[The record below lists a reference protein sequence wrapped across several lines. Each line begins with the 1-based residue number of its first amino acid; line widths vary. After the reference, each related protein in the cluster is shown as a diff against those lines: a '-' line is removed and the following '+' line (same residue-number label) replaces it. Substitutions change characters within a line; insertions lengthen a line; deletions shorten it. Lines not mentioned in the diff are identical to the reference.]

1 MVVVP
6 EYFKEFLDD
15 PSACSL
21 AEFFEMAKA
30 WGAYLLEHPELNY
43 LTSDDWKEIRERLL
57 DEFEIRDD
65 ARLDILDEWDDMIEA
80 DQANP
85 PTNSEE
91 CIEITRKKL
100 NFMNL
105 HQKILEVSDEK
116 IEYVEKN
123 LQLMEENY
131 REELLILKKIRR
143 SEFEYENAVAAL
155 DDELVKVS
163 RQCGRTVHTFRL
175 KSVKK
180 HNGN

>member
-6 EYFKEFLDD
+6 ENFKEFLDD

-21 AEFFEMAKA
+21 AEFYDMAKA

-57 DEFEIRDD
+57 DEFEIRED
-65 ARLDILDEWDDMIEA
+65 ARFDILDEWDDMIEA
-80 DQANP
+80 ARSNP
-85 PTNSEE
+85 PTTSQD
-91 CIEITRKKL
+91 CIEVLRKRL
-100 NFMNL
+100 NFMKL
-105 HQKILEVSDEK
+105 HQKILEVSDEQMEK
-116 IEYVEKN
+116 MEKN
-123 LQLMEENY
+123 LKSMEKKY
-131 REELLILKKIRR
+131 QEELIILKKLRR

-163 RQCGRTVHTFRL
+163 RQCGRTVHTFRF